1 MTARGPPL
9 VFAVLTLAW
18 QLAHACTA
26 CSTAQCSR
34 DGSLTG
40 ARSSPWPVL
49 RARLFPEPLQIRLRG
64 GGAEERSEDSNAQF
78 INRLSEL
85 SDSFSFYT
93 HTPSNSVEVSG
104 FDDELARDEMAHEG
118 AQAPEGAEGGMTKEQ
133 FLDAAMAALAARDA
147 AENQTAAGNES
158 SSDIDWSVPSSSGE
172 YLNGTGEVGAGRVRL
187 FDYVILG
194 GGNAAGYALKELL
207 SLEGVRTRHI
217 CLVRP
222 IVLGRVQGVHLVRR
236 DGRDVSTLYG
246 REGGGWG
253 GDVGG

>member
-1 MTARGPPL
+1 MPARGPPL
-9 VFAVLTLAW
+9 VFAGLTLAW

-26 CSTAQCSR
+26 CGAAQCSR

-40 ARSSPWPVL
+40 ARSSSWPVL
-49 RARLFPEPLQIRLRG
+49 RARLFPEPLQIRSAPRAVVLRG
-64 GGAEERSEDSNAQF
+64 GGTEERSEDSNAQF

-93 HTPSNSVEVSG
+93 HTPSNSIELSG
-104 FDDELARDEMAHEG
+104 FGSE
-118 AQAPEGAEGGMTKEQ
+118 APEGAEGGMTKEQ
-133 FLDAAMAALAARDA
+133 FVDAAMAALAARDA

-158 SSDIDWSVPSSSGE
+158 SSDVDWSVPSSSGE

-194 GGNAAGYALKELL
+194 GGNAAGYALKELM

-222 IVLGRVQGVHLVRR
+222 IVLGRGWRGTWVVRVQVPSEQRTEARGTGAQRGHARAPEL
-236 DGRDVSTLYG
+236 
-246 REGGGWG
+246 
-253 GDVGG
+253 